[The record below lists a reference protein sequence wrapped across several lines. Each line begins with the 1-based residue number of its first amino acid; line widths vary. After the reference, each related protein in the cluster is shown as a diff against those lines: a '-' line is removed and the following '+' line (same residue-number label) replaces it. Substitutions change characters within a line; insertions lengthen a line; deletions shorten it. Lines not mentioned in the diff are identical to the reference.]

1 MPKKIVNAAV
11 QAASGPTSAA
21 TMVMPGRI
29 LTADQQ
35 RKYGD
40 FKRTKL
46 IATSLFLLM
55 LICYCFFK
63 YFESAYPWLGY
74 FRAFTEAGMVGA
86 LADWFAVTALFRYP
100 LGIRLPHTAIIPN
113 NKGRIGENIGDFVEL
128 NFFIADTIDE
138 KLRSKD
144 LTKEIAHW
152 FNENTFVVDDLCL
165 VIPHVL
171 NAIDDKDVRRFI
183 RENLLTGIR
192 SVDLA
197 PLLGNLLAA
206 LTADNRLQG
215 QFDSALQVASKL
227 FHRAKPYI
235 REKISARSP
244 WYVKILG
251 VDYTI
256 CDKLITSAEEELE
269 SLKDPR
275 HKLRAE
281 LKGKNEEMIAQ
292 LKSSPEYR
300 KKVEE
305 MRDAILNN
313 QDFIA
318 YLDNAWNEIK
328 PVINRDVMSEQS
340 KLKSGLSDAMQVLCR
355 GLLQDANVR
364 DTLNTLMR
372 DILTGIMKRHPRAIS
387 TFINREVS
395 SWDTGTLI
403 QQTEIAI
410 GSDLQFIRIN
420 GTIIG
425 GLVGLLIYAATRLLF

>member
-1 MPKKIVNAAV
+1 MPKEIVNDAV
-11 QAASGPTSAA
+11 RAGSGPASAA
-21 TMVMPGRI
+21 AMVVPGRF
-29 LTADQQ
+29 LTADQKK
-35 RKYGD
+35 KYGD

-55 LICYCFFK
+55 LVCYCFFK

-113 NKGRIGENIGDFVEL
+113 NKARIGENIGDFVEL
-128 NFFIADTIDE
+128 NFFAADTIDE

-144 LTKEIAHW
+144 LIREIAEW
-152 FNENTFVVDDLCL
+152 FHENTFVVDELCL

-171 NAIDDKDVRRFI
+171 NAIDDKDIRRFV
-183 RENLLTGIR
+183 RENILSAIR

-206 LTADNRLQG
+206 ITADNKLQEH
-215 QFDSALQVASKL
+215 FDSALKIVEKL
-227 FHRAKPYI
+227 FQKAKPYI
-235 REKISARSP
+235 REKISGRSP
-244 WYVKILG
+244 WYMKIFG

-256 CDKLITSAEEELE
+256 YDKIITSVDEELE

-275 HKLRAE
+275 HTLRAE
-281 LKGKNEEMIAQ
+281 LKVKNAELIAQ
-292 LKSSPEYR
+292 LKSSPAYR
-300 KKVEE
+300 RKVEE
-305 MRDAILNN
+305 LRDAILNN
-313 QDFIA
+313 GDFLA

-328 PVINRDVMSEQS
+328 PAINRDAICENS
-340 KLKSGLSDAMQVLCR
+340 KLKSGLIEAMQVLSR
-355 GLLQDANVR
+355 GLLQDTSVR
-364 DTLNTLMR
+364 DKMNALMR
-372 DILTGIMKRHPRAIS
+372 DVLTGIMRRHPRAIS

-395 SWDTGTLI
+395 GWDTGTLI

-420 GTIIG
+420 GTVIG
-425 GLVGLLIYAATRLLF
+425 GLVGLLIYIATRLLF